1 MLDNFAAVLPAVD
14 WQHNTR
20 QIRVPSH
27 PLAAS
32 CCCCGNTSCA
42 AVPQADFQL
51 DNMKSDDVAK
61 YLPRKLNCIANEMLL
76 KKRNSSLTDYKRPSR
91 PMQKSLTSVMVDP
104 PSPSELIRSSKHL
117 MSIPLQTTTLPTIAT
132 CSNSK
137 ESIVS
142 VPSNKGKKEGCAL
155 SARARSVSS
164 FGKDPIASCE
174 KPEALFSKSCRDVD
188 FVDTKMEKKHDKSRR
203 QIVVRCRPMSPHPA
217 DVISSQ
223 KQAAIRAKKGDPEK
237 QRGQVLLANSALEST
252 VAEELRQLIEAM
264 QMEVSNPVYQIVMI
278 ILLFAASY
286 YSSSQYLQTLGLVS
300 TPALQEG
307 TS

>member
-1 MLDNFAAVLPAVD
+1 
-14 WQHNTR
+14 
-20 QIRVPSH
+20 
-27 PLAAS
+27 
-32 CCCCGNTSCA
+32 
-42 AVPQADFQL
+42 
-51 DNMKSDDVAK
+51 MKSDDVAK
-61 YLPRKLNCIANEMLL
+61 YLPRKLNCIANVMLL

-117 MSIPLQTTTLPTIAT
+117 MSLPLQTTTLPTIAT
-132 CSNSK
+132 SSNSK

-142 VPSNKGKKEGCAL
+142 VPSNKGEKEGCPL
-155 SARARSVSS
+155 SARARSVSP

-174 KPEALFSKSCRDVD
+174 KPETLFSKSCRDVD
-188 FVDTKMEKKHDKSRR
+188 FDDKMEKKHNKSHR
-203 QIVVRCRPMSPHPA
+203 QAAVRCRPRSPHPA

-223 KQAAIRAKKGDPEK
+223 KRAAIRADKKGDPEK

-286 YSSSQYLQTLGLVS
+286 YSSSRYKYWD
-300 TPALQEG
+300 
-307 TS
+307 